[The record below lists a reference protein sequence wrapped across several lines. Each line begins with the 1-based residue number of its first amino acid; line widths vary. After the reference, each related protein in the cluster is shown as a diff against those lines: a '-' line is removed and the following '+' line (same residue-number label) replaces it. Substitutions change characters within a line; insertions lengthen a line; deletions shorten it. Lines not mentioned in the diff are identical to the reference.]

1 MHFLLATWDGGGTVP
16 IDFGIARRLLARGH
30 TVTVLGDPT
39 LADEAAK
46 SGADLVPWQRAPHR
60 RSTALEDDLLKDWEC
75 RTPVGLFRRISNR
88 LITGP
93 AAAFADETMQE
104 IRRRPPDVVV
114 VNAAVLGPM
123 VAAEAAALPIVAI
136 CPGIYVLPAPGMPP
150 FGMGLKPA
158 KGLLGS
164 LRDRG
169 LNAVITSAWRTGLPA
184 LNAARA
190 TYAASRPSPI
200 RGTSCAPALPCW

>member
-114 VNAAVLGPM
+114 VNAAVLGPWSPPKRPTCPSWRSAPEFTCYPLR
-123 VAAEAAALPIVAI
+123 VCLPSGWV
-136 CPGIYVLPAPGMPP
+136 
-150 FGMGLKPA
+150 
-158 KGLLGS
+158 
-164 LRDRG
+164 
-169 LNAVITSAWRTGLPA
+169 
-184 LNAARA
+184 
-190 TYAASRPSPI
+190 
-200 RGTSCAPALPCW
+200 